1 MKQIIQNYKNGEL
14 QLVEVPDPIIRSNGI
29 ILQTQNSLVSVGT
42 EKLMISLAQKG
53 YLGKAMARPD
63 LVKQVINKLKVDGDR
78 KSVV

>member
-63 LVKQVINKLKVDGDR
+63 LVKQVIN
-78 KSVV
+78 